1 MRTTERGNVQGGRLH
16 GRPAR
21 LQRVVACDSRGAQL
35 LHGCPV
41 MTAGGADLGEVDHL
55 MVDALTQQLRY
66 VMLRDAEGGAT
77 IAIPWQS
84 LYFDGALGR
93 LVFYT
98 FD

>member
-1 MRTTERGNVQGGRLH
+1 
-16 GRPAR
+16 
-21 LQRVVACDSRGAQL
+21 
-35 LHGCPV
+35 
-41 MTAGGADLGEVDHL
+41 
-55 MVDALTQQLRY
+55 MVDASTQQLRY